1 MTWEDRLHIEIWLG
15 YRGFPPPDSPAD
27 GLAGESKNSAGT
39 VLVVDDERLIAD
51 TISAILTEHGF
62 VAFKAYSGAEAVR
75 LAVETHPDIVVSD
88 VLMPMMSGIQMAI
101 QIKESLPRT
110 RIVLL
115 SGQAATAELMR
126 QAAAAGHNFELLA
139 KPIHPEELVMKLK
152 EPGH

>member
-1 MTWEDRLHIEIWLG
+1 MEMGIWLG
-15 YRGFPPPDSPAD
+15 QPDFPPHDSSMLELD
-27 GLAGESKNSAGT
+27 GESSDSVGT

-62 VAFKAYSGAEAVR
+62 IALKAYSGEEAVH
-75 LAVETHPDIVVSD
+75 LAYQMEPDIVLSD
-88 VLMPMMSGIQMAI
+88 VLMPIMSGIQMAI
-101 QIKESLPRT
+101 LIKKSLPAT

-139 KPIHPEELVMKLK
+139 KPIHPEELVKKLK
-152 EPGH
+152 EQH

>member
-1 MTWEDRLHIEIWLG
+1 VIWEDFSMEIGIRLGHP
-15 YRGFPPPDSPAD
+15 GFPRRDSSTPRSARESAD
-27 GLAGESKNSAGT
+27 SVGT

-62 VAFKAYSGAEAVR
+62 VAFKAYSGEEAVR
-75 LAVETHPDIVVSD
+75 LAAQMQPDIVLSD

-101 QIKESLPRT
+101 LIKESLPTT

-115 SGQAATAELMR
+115 SGQAATADLMR

-139 KPIHPEELVMKLK
+139 KPIHPEELVKRLK
-152 EPGH
+152 ERH

>member
-1 MTWEDRLHIEIWLG
+1 MDIEIWLG
-15 YRGFPPPDSPAD
+15 QRGFLPSDSSLNK
-27 GLAGESKNSAGT
+27 LAGESANTVGT

-51 TISAILTEHGF
+51 TITAILTEHGF
-62 VAFKAYSGAEAVR
+62 VAFKAYSGEQALR
-75 LAVETHPDIVVSD
+75 LAAEVQPDIVLSD

-101 QIKESLPRT
+101 QIKESLPAT

-115 SGQAATAELMR
+115 SGQAATAELMH

-152 EPGH
+152 EKSH

>member
-1 MTWEDRLHIEIWLG
+1 LDTEIWFG
-15 YRGFPPPDSPAD
+15 YRGFPPPDPPVD
-27 GLAGESKNSAGT
+27 GLAGESTTSVGT

-75 LAVETHPDIVVSD
+75 LAAETQPDIVLSD
-88 VLMPMMSGIQMAI
+88 VLMPKMSGVQMAI
-101 QIKESLPRT
+101 QIKELLPGT

-126 QAAAAGHNFELLA
+126 QAAEAGHNFELLA

-152 EPGH
+152 ETGR